1 MEKSTTRTL
10 LKNKI
15 VKILTLLLLVRLGL
29 YIPVPGLD
37 LDIFAQSQNLNPMFG
52 FAKTLLGNSF
62 IGIGSL
68 GILPYIN
75 ASIIIQLLTPV
86 IPSLE
91 RLQKEEGEIGRQQIT
106 RYTRYLTFFWAIG
119 LSFGV
124 ANFLIR
130 PVIFNWSLF
139 LGFKIILAL
148 TIGSLLSMWF
158 AELITEE
165 GLGNGSSMIIF
176 INIVGSIPNNIIN
189 VVQTTFTSSLVGNL
203 LVISKVTLI
212 YLFIVLIIITF
223 QDAYKKVN
231 IVSAKQ
237 LSLNPIVQSTQSS
250 EFKNS
255 FIPLK
260 LNQGGVMPLV
270 FSSTIAIV
278 LVYPVQQFINL
289 TVGADNS
296 FWVDA
301 LKIYSFGANLI
312 LVVFFS
318 CFYVSLVLKP
328 KDMSENLGKMAYNIP
343 GIRQGKETTKYLEKT
358 INRLAFIGGLF
369 LAFLAFFPLLIG
381 NVFQFTF
388 FKNLT
393 SLLILIGVITDT
405 TSQIRGYLISS
416 RYEGFKKT

>member
-1 MEKSTTRTL
+1 MEKSTTRTQ

-37 LDIFAQSQNLNPMFG
+37 LDIFAQNQNLNPMFG

-86 IPSLE
+86 IPSME

-106 RYTRYLTFFWAIG
+106 RYTRYLTFGWAIA

-124 ANFLIR
+124 ANFLIK
-130 PVIFNWSLF
+130 PVMFNWSLF
-139 LGFKIILAL
+139 LGFKIVLAL

-189 VVQTTFTSSLVGNL
+189 VVQTTFTPSLTDNL
-203 LVISKVTLI
+203 FVIFKVTLI
-212 YLFIVLIIITF
+212 YLFIVLVIITF

-237 LSLNPIVQSTQSS
+237 LSLNPIIQSTQSS

-270 FSSTIAIV
+270 FSSTIAIL

-289 TVGADNS
+289 TVGANNS
-296 FWVDA
+296 FWVEI
-301 LKIYSFGANLI
+301 LQVYSFGTNLI

-416 RYEGFKKT
+416 KYEGFKKT